1 MTNNNYLFKGRLIN
15 GHESFEW
22 IKSSLL
28 IANQELK
35 LISAFM
41 KSSILRELSKITE
54 RKISILARWDLCDL
68 TAGVSD
74 LECYEIA
81 KEQGWDF
88 YIDFNLHAKLY
99 LIPPSGILVGS
110 ANATNAGLGLSK
122 NSNNEACAV
131 VDISDENLYFINN
144 LFNQSTKVDD
154 HLYEQLKDAYE
165 KIDIKKQSNPI
176 WPKDLINK
184 ILTKVDSKT
193 KFFINEL
200 FQSDGQEILVKNHV
214 SQDESIIDLSLL
226 SINPM
231 NIEKNFAITKFLFSK
246 EFLWLKSI
254 LIENNN
260 TASFGFLS
268 NKLHDALLEDP
279 KPYRSDVKKLL
290 SNLYSW
296 IKLIGEKETKIK
308 YERPN
313 HSEILTLINN

>member
-1 MTNNNYLFKGRLIN
+1 MTDNYLFKGKLIN
-15 GHESFEW
+15 GHDAFKW

-28 IANQELK
+28 IADQEFK

-41 KSSILRELSKITE
+41 KSSILLELQKISK

-68 TAGVSD
+68 TSGVSD

-110 ANATNAGLGLSK
+110 ANATNSGLGLSK
-122 NSNNEACAV
+122 NSNNEACTV

-144 LFNQSTKVDD
+144 LFYQSTKVDD
-154 HLYEQLKDAYE
+154 QLFEQLRDAYE
-165 KIDIKKQSNPI
+165 KIEKRKQLNPI
-176 WPKDLINK
+176 WPRDIMNK
-184 ILTKVDSKT
+184 IITKVDSKS
-193 KFFINEL
+193 KFFLNEL
-200 FQSDGQEILVKNHV
+200 LHSDGQEILLKNHV
-214 SQDESIIDLSLL
+214 SQDESILDLSLL

-260 TASFGFLS
+260 SASFGFLS

-290 SNLYSW
+290 SNLFSW
-296 IKLIGEKETKIK
+296 IKIIGEKQTKIT
-308 YERPN
+308 YERPS
-313 HSEILTLINN
+313 HSEILTLINC